1 MAGRG
6 SPAQF
11 VDEVSRVPRAGEGNC
26 DLFGEMLGW
35 FAISLPD
42 DSRKDSLEVRLREK
56 ELGLHRKETSG
67 AHPVKQHLG
76 TGVKPTGDS
85 PASKLL
91 HNQALHHSL
100 IWVLNKK
107 RPTSLS
113 SEQSFLRRG
122 LRKVKLGRELKHR
135 TSLLC

>member
-11 VDEVSRVPRAGEGNC
+11 VDEVSRVPRAGEGNR

-35 FAISLPD
+35 FAVSLPD
-42 DSRKDSLEVRLREK
+42 DSRKDSLEVQLREK
-56 ELGLHRKETSG
+56 EIGLHRKETSG

-76 TGVKPTGDS
+76 TGIEPTGDS

-91 HNQALHHSL
+91 HNQALHRSL
-100 IWVLNKK
+100 IWGTKQEA
-107 RPTSLS
+107 PH
-113 SEQSFLRRG
+113 FYFF
-122 LRKVKLGRELKHR
+122 
-135 TSLLC
+135 